1 MLWHCTGPRA
11 LYTCSN
17 LAAPIRKRAQLTTVS
32 PSPEKS
38 SSLSACNPR
47 RRGGYRAVQVFTLDL
62 YFRKRAGEHC
72 RGCWTVTAD
81 RKEKKKRI
89 PISRRTGAIYYRSTC
104 YVSRASTKSQRAF
117 FFQCRPLWAVAQTLS
132 VDGNRLE
139 HASVSLYYRR
149 IDSIQHVARAATFKR
164 LTMR

>member
-1 MLWHCTGPRA
+1 MLVGPQPKA
-11 LYTCSN
+11 
-17 LAAPIRKRAQLTTVS
+17 
-32 PSPEKS
+32 
-38 SSLSACNPR
+38 
-47 RRGGYRAVQVFTLDL
+47 
-62 YFRKRAGEHC
+62 
-72 RGCWTVTAD
+72 
-81 RKEKKKRI
+81 KE
-89 PISRRTGAIYYRSTC
+89 P
-104 YVSRASTKSQRAF
+104 F